1 MKLNP
6 QTVTLKNWQA
16 NSLLMITAIIWG
28 TGFVAQRLGMD
39 AIGPMLFNGL
49 RFALG
54 AIFLLP
60 FTIYSSNFS
69 HLKQGLTG
77 GIALGILLFCGSV
90 LQQVGIM
97 YTSIANAG
105 FITGFYVI
113 FVPLLGILLGHRLPR
128 GTWIGA
134 ILAVVGLYF
143 LSVTATFSVSY
154 GDLLQLAGAFFWA
167 AHVLA
172 IARYTQHTSP
182 IALAFMQFVI
192 CSLLSLL
199 VALFIEEWNVAAMV
213 KAGPA
218 VLYSGL
224 VAVGV
229 GYTLQ
234 VVGQKSAPAAH
245 AAIILSLEAVF
256 AALAGWLL
264 LNEVL
269 TLRQFFGAGLMLA
282 GLLIAQLLPLY
293 TSSSAKAT

>member
-1 MKLNP
+1 MQLNR
-6 QTVTLKNWQA
+6 QTVQLKNWQA
-16 NSLLMITAIIWG
+16 NSLLMLTAIIWG

-49 RFALG
+49 RFSLG

-60 FTIYSSNFS
+60 FIIYSSNLS
-69 HLKQGLTG
+69 HLKQGLSG
-77 GIALGILLFCGSV
+77 GIAVGLLLFCGSV
-90 LQQVGIM
+90 FQQVGIM

-113 FVPLLGILLGHRLPR
+113 FVPLLGLLLGHRLPR
-128 GTWIGA
+128 GTWGGA

-143 LSVTATFSVSY
+143 LSVTAAFSVSY
-154 GDLLQLAGAFFWA
+154 GDLLQLTGAFFWA

-172 IARYTQHTSP
+172 IARFTQQTSP
-182 IALAFMQFVI
+182 VALAFMQFVV
-192 CSLLSLL
+192 CALLSLV
-199 VALFIEEWNVAAMV
+199 VAFFTEEWKLAAMME
-213 KAGPA
+213 AAPA
-218 VLYSGL
+218 VFYSGF

-256 AALAGWLL
+256 AALAGWLM

-282 GLLIAQLLPLY
+282 GLLLAQLWPLY